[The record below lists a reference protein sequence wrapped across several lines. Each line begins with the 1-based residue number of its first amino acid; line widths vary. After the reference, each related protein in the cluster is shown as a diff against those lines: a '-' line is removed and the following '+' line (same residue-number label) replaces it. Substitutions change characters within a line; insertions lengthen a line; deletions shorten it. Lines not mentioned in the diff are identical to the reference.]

1 MQGLAQQAQHTG
13 CPHLISCLTP
23 RRNLKT
29 YRIPDR
35 CSRAVRITCCT
46 PAWRLS
52 QAPGEGTPDQA
63 EEPLRTASSLGMSEA
78 TSSETASKPVGIG
91 GRIKRFF
98 LGDKLDKERIKALG
112 LGAVASYGF
121 VSNLTYGTGLA
132 VAWIA
137 FVGQVGKSP
146 LMAGQWKAFLAFYA
160 GFWTIQNFVRPLR
173 FSVAL
178 AMAPL
183 FEKGISAISRA
194 TGFSRRNAF
203 GVYLFILGSVTS
215 ILVFGSIFVFAGPLA
230 YSRV

>member
-1 MQGLAQQAQHTG
+1 MYMHRHQHIG
-13 CPHLISCLTP
+13 CLQSDFCSTS
-23 RRNLKT
+23 RNPLQHK
-29 YRIPDR
+29 YIPGR
-35 CSRAVRITCCT
+35 KHRKLPVTSGT

-52 QAPGEGTPDQA
+52 QAPDTEQ
-63 EEPLRTASSLGMSEA
+63 
-78 TSSETASKPVGIG
+78 PVGVG

-137 FVGQVGKSP
+137 FVRQVGKSP

-183 FEKGISAISRA
+183 FEKGISTISRT

-230 YSRV
+230 YARA